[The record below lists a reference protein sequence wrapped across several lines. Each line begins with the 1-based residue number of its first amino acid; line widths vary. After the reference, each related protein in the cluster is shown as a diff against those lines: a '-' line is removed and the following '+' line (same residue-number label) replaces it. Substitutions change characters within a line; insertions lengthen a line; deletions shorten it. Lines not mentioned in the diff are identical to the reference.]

1 MTLSLAM
8 RNDYGYDGLM
18 QILGRI
24 PISLSQLL
32 AISFFGAIASLL
44 FNFEYLAKLLSQS
57 SSVLA

>member
-1 MTLSLAM
+1 M